1 MRAVAYFLAGSGG
14 LTLLLALSR
23 GLAGRRRASLGH
35 ALLGALLI
43 AGAALLWPVAANLG
57 TYQALRPGAAVA
69 QVFCERTGSRS
80 HRLTLT
86 RLPGG
91 RMQVF
96 EVAGDEWRMDTRT
109 LAWRGLAVELG
120 LGPVFR
126 LDRLSTRYLSATGP
140 GDASPSSYRL
150 SDEVGEDVWAQ
161 ARTGSRW
168 SRYAVAEHAYG
179 PWSPLAQRARY
190 ELWFDATG
198 LHVRPVNEAA
208 SGALQPRP

>member
-1 MRAVAYFLAGSGG
+1 MEAVAYFLAGSGG
-14 LTLLLALSR
+14 LTLLVALSR
-23 GLAGRRRASLGH
+23 ALAGRRTASLGH
-35 ALLGALLI
+35 GVLGALLI
-43 AGAALLWPVAANLG
+43 AGAALLWPAAANLG

-69 QVFCERTGSRS
+69 QVFCERTGSHS

-96 EVAGDEWRMDTRT
+96 EVAGDEWRMDMRT
-109 LAWRGLAVELG
+109 LAWRGLAVEVG
-120 LGPVFR
+120 LNPVFR
-126 LDRLSTRYLSATGP
+126 LDRLSTRYLSTATP

-150 SDEVGEDVWAQ
+150 SDEVGEDIWAQ

-168 SRYAVAEHAYG
+168 SRYAAAEHVDG
-179 PWSPLAQRARY
+179 PWSPLAPRARY

-198 LHVRPVNEAA
+198 LHVRPANEAA
-208 SGALQPRP
+208 ADALRPRP